1 MEDPGE
7 VLQSAE
13 RDRGAVKKCGSEAK
27 DKNRFL
33 VTEVLQLSNWIRSSP
48 FIFFPLC
55 TRVRPFLATDNSL
68 SKSSGSV
75 SVPHWELLHLAQG
88 FLSAQ
93 IPWNIE
99 PLPLGW

>member
-48 FIFFPLC
+48 FIFFFLC
-55 TRVRPFLATDNSL
+55 APELGRFLQLTTA
-68 SKSSGSV
+68 
-75 SVPHWELLHLAQG
+75 
-88 FLSAQ
+88 
-93 IPWNIE
+93 
-99 PLPLGW
+99 